1 MEKYIV
7 KENEILIEFLKKTFS
22 NLSKNSV
29 KSLLHNEK
37 VFVNGNMTTKYNYE
51 LNIGDVVEIREKVA
65 KNINIIYEDKD
76 IIVINKPSGLLTVA
90 TEKEKN
96 KTAYHLVMEYLKKKN
111 KNNRIFIIH
120 RLDKDTSGIIM
131 FAKNE
136 RAKHLYQDNWNDI
149 VKKRCYY
156 AVIDGKMENKEGTI
170 KSYLKENGN
179 MVYSVKDR
187 SGKLA
192 ITEFTTLNH
201 KKAYSL
207 LDISIKTGRKH
218 QIRVSLKE
226 YGHPIIGDK
235 KYGAKSNP
243 LGRLGLH
250 AYELSLQLPY
260 CKEPLTV
267 ESKIPK
273 EFLKIFESEVKDGE
287 ITESHRR

>member
-22 NLSKNSV
+22 NLSKNNV

-51 LNIGDVVEIREKVA
+51 LNVGDTVEIREKVA
-65 KNINIIYEDKD
+65 KNIDIIYEDKD

-111 KNNRIFIIH
+111 KNNRIFVIH

-156 AVIDGKMENKEGTI
+156 AVIDGKMQKKEGTI

-192 ITEFTTLNH
+192 ITEYKVLKERKNI
-201 KKAYSL
+201 SL
-207 LDISIKTGRKH
+207 LDINLKTGRKN
-218 QIRVSLKE
+218 QIRVHMKE
-226 YGHPIIGDK
+226 NKTPILGDL
-235 KYGAKSNP
+235 KYGEKSKLIN
-243 LGRLGLH
+243 RLALH
-250 AYELSLQLPY
+250 AYKLELVNPVTKKL
-260 CKEPLTV
+260 LTF
-267 ESKIPK
+267 EINMPN
-273 EFLKIFESEVKDGE
+273 EFKTLFK
-287 ITESHRR
+287 

>member
-7 KENEILIEFLKKTFS
+7 KENEILIEFLKKMFS

-51 LNIGDVVEIREKVA
+51 LNAGDIVEIREKVA
-65 KNINIIYEDKD
+65 KNIDIIYEDKD

-156 AVIDGKMENKEGTI
+156 AVIDGKMQKKEGTI

-192 ITEFTTLNH
+192 VTEYKVLKERKNI
-201 KKAYSL
+201 SL
-207 LDISIKTGRKH
+207 LDINLKTGRKN
-218 QIRVSLKE
+218 QIRVHMKE
-226 YGHPIIGDK
+226 NKTPILGDL
-235 KYGAKSNP
+235 KYGEKSKLIN
-243 LGRLGLH
+243 RLALH
-250 AYELSLQLPY
+250 AYKLELINPVTKKLL
-260 CKEPLTV
+260 
-267 ESKIPK
+267 
-273 EFLKIFESEVKDGE
+273 IFEASMPNE
-287 ITESHRR
+287 IKTLFK

>member
-22 NLSKNSV
+22 NLSKNNV

-51 LNIGDVVEIREKVA
+51 LNVGDTVEIREKVA
-65 KNINIIYEDKD
+65 KNIDIIYEDKD

-187 SGKLA
+187 SGKIA
-192 ITEFTTLNH
+192 ITEYKVLKEIKNI
-201 KKAYSL
+201 SL
-207 LDISIKTGRKH
+207 LDINLRTGRKN
-218 QIRVSLKE
+218 QIRVHMKE
-226 YGHPIIGDK
+226 NKTPILGDL
-235 KYGAKSNP
+235 KYGEKSKLIN
-243 LGRLGLH
+243 RLALH
-250 AYELSLQLPY
+250 AYKLELINPVTKKLL
-260 CKEPLTV
+260 
-267 ESKIPK
+267 
-273 EFLKIFESEVKDGE
+273 IFEASMPNE
-287 ITESHRR
+287 IKTLFF

>member
-7 KENEILIEFLKKTFS
+7 KENEILIEFLKKMFS

-37 VFVNGNMTTKYNYE
+37 VFVNGNMTTKYNYK

-65 KNINIIYEDKD
+65 KNIDIIYEDKD

-192 ITEFTTLNH
+192 ITEYKVLKERKNI
-201 KKAYSL
+201 SL
-207 LDISIKTGRKH
+207 LDINLKTGRKN
-218 QIRVSLKE
+218 QIRVHMKE
-226 YGHPIIGDK
+226 NKTPILGDL
-235 KYGAKSNP
+235 KYGEKSKLIN
-243 LGRLGLH
+243 RLALH
-250 AYELSLQLPY
+250 AYKLELVNPVTKKL
-260 CKEPLTV
+260 LTF
-267 ESKIPK
+267 EINMPN
-273 EFLKIFESEVKDGE
+273 EFKMLFK
-287 ITESHRR
+287 

>member
-65 KNINIIYEDKD
+65 KNIDIIYEDKD

-156 AVIDGKMENKEGTI
+156 AVIDGKMQNKEGTI

-192 ITEFTTLNH
+192 ITEYKVLKERKNI
-201 KKAYSL
+201 SL
-207 LDISIKTGRKH
+207 LGINLKTGRKN
-218 QIRVSLKE
+218 QIRVHMKE
-226 YGHPIIGDK
+226 NKTPILGDL
-235 KYGAKSNP
+235 KYGEKSKLIN
-243 LGRLGLH
+243 RLALH
-250 AYELSLQLPY
+250 AYKLELINPVTKKL
-260 CKEPLTV
+260 LTFEV
-267 ESKIPK
+267 NMPNEFKILFK
-273 EFLKIFESEVKDGE
+273 
-287 ITESHRR
+287 

>member
-7 KENEILIEFLKKTFS
+7 KGNEILIEFLKKMFS

-51 LNIGDVVEIREKVA
+51 LNVGDIVEIREKVA
-65 KNINIIYEDKD
+65 KNIDIIYEDKD

-192 ITEFTTLNH
+192 ITEYKVLKERKNI
-201 KKAYSL
+201 SL
-207 LDISIKTGRKH
+207 LDINLKTGRKN
-218 QIRVSLKE
+218 QIRVHMKE
-226 YGHPIIGDK
+226 NKTPILGDL
-235 KYGAKSNP
+235 KYGEKSKLIN
-243 LGRLGLH
+243 RLALH
-250 AYELSLQLPY
+250 AYKLELINPVTKKL
-260 CKEPLTV
+260 LTFEV
-267 ESKIPK
+267 NMPNEFKILFK
-273 EFLKIFESEVKDGE
+273 
-287 ITESHRR
+287 

>member
-7 KENEILIEFLKKTFS
+7 KENEILIEFLKKMFS

-65 KNINIIYEDKD
+65 KNIDIIYEDKD

-187 SGKLA
+187 SGKIA
-192 ITEFTTLNH
+192 ITEYKVLKEIKNI
-201 KKAYSL
+201 SL
-207 LDISIKTGRKH
+207 LDINLRTGRKN
-218 QIRVSLKE
+218 QIRVHMKE
-226 YGHPIIGDK
+226 NKTPILGDL
-235 KYGAKSNP
+235 KYGEKSKLIN
-243 LGRLGLH
+243 RLALH
-250 AYELSLQLPY
+250 AYKLELINPVTKKL
-260 CKEPLTV
+260 LTFEV
-267 ESKIPK
+267 NMPN
-273 EFLKIFESEVKDGE
+273 EFKTLFK
-287 ITESHRR
+287 

>member
-65 KNINIIYEDKD
+65 KNIDIIYEDKD

-156 AVIDGKMENKEGTI
+156 AVIDVKMQNKEGTI

-192 ITEFTTLNH
+192 ITEYKVLKERKNI
-201 KKAYSL
+201 SL
-207 LDISIKTGRKH
+207 LDINLKTGRKN
-218 QIRVSLKE
+218 QIRVHMKE
-226 YGHPIIGDK
+226 NKTPILGDL
-235 KYGAKSNP
+235 KYGEKSKLIN
-243 LGRLGLH
+243 RLALH
-250 AYELSLQLPY
+250 AYKLELINPVTKKL
-260 CKEPLTV
+260 LTFEV
-267 ESKIPK
+267 NMPNEFKILFK
-273 EFLKIFESEVKDGE
+273 
-287 ITESHRR
+287 

>member
-7 KENEILIEFLKKTFS
+7 KENEILIEFLKKMFS

-65 KNINIIYEDKD
+65 KNIDIIYEDKN

-192 ITEFTTLNH
+192 ITEYKVLKERKNI
-201 KKAYSL
+201 SL
-207 LDISIKTGRKH
+207 LDVNLKTGRKN
-218 QIRVSLKE
+218 QIRVHMKE
-226 YGHPIIGDK
+226 NKTPILGDL
-235 KYGAKSNP
+235 KYGEKSKLIN
-243 LGRLGLH
+243 RLALH
-250 AYELSLQLPY
+250 AYKLELINPVTKKL
-260 CKEPLTV
+260 LTF
-267 ESKIPK
+267 EINMPN
-273 EFLKIFESEVKDGE
+273 EFKMLFK
-287 ITESHRR
+287 

>member
-7 KENEILIEFLKKTFS
+7 KENEILIEFLKKMFS

-65 KNINIIYEDKD
+65 KNIDIIYEDKD

-90 TEKEKN
+90 KEKEKN

-192 ITEFTTLNH
+192 ITEYKVLKERKNI
-201 KKAYSL
+201 SL
-207 LDISIKTGRKH
+207 LDINLKTGRKN
-218 QIRVSLKE
+218 QIRVHMKE
-226 YGHPIIGDK
+226 NKTPILGDL
-235 KYGAKSNP
+235 KYGEKSKLIN
-243 LGRLGLH
+243 RLALH
-250 AYELSLQLPY
+250 AYKLELINPVTKKL
-260 CKEPLTV
+260 LTF
-267 ESKIPK
+267 EINMPN
-273 EFLKIFESEVKDGE
+273 EFKMLF
-287 ITESHRR
+287 

>member
-7 KENEILIEFLKKTFS
+7 KENEILIEFLKKMFS

-65 KNINIIYEDKD
+65 KNIDIIYEDKD

-192 ITEFTTLNH
+192 VTEYKVLKERKNI
-201 KKAYSL
+201 SL
-207 LDISIKTGRKH
+207 LDINLKTGRKN
-218 QIRVSLKE
+218 QIRVHMKE
-226 YGHPIIGDK
+226 NKTPILGDL
-235 KYGAKSNP
+235 KYGEKSKLIN
-243 LGRLGLH
+243 RLALH
-250 AYELSLQLPY
+250 AYKLELINPVTKKLL
-260 CKEPLTV
+260 
-267 ESKIPK
+267 
-273 EFLKIFESEVKDGE
+273 IFEASMPNE
-287 ITESHRR
+287 IKTLFE

>member
-7 KENEILIEFLKKTFS
+7 KENEMLIEFLKKMFS

-37 VFVNGNMTTKYNYE
+37 IFVNGNMTTKYNHE

-65 KNINIIYEDKD
+65 KNIDIIYEDKD

-192 ITEFTTLNH
+192 ITEYKVLKERKNI
-201 KKAYSL
+201 SL
-207 LDISIKTGRKH
+207 LDINLKTGRKN
-218 QIRVSLKE
+218 QIRVHMKE
-226 YGHPIIGDK
+226 NKTPILGDL
-235 KYGAKSNP
+235 KYGEKSKLIN
-243 LGRLGLH
+243 RLALH
-250 AYELSLQLPY
+250 AYKLELINPVTKKLL
-260 CKEPLTV
+260 
-267 ESKIPK
+267 
-273 EFLKIFESEVKDGE
+273 IFEASMPNE
-287 ITESHRR
+287 IKTLFE

>member
-7 KENEILIEFLKKTFS
+7 KENEILIDFLKKTFS

-37 VFVNGNMTTKYNYE
+37 VFANGNMTTKYNYE

-65 KNINIIYEDKD
+65 KNIDIIYEDKD

-192 ITEFTTLNH
+192 ITEYKVLKERKNI
-201 KKAYSL
+201 SL
-207 LDISIKTGRKH
+207 LDINLKTGRKN
-218 QIRVSLKE
+218 QIRVHMKE
-226 YGHPIIGDK
+226 NKTPILGDL
-235 KYGAKSNP
+235 KYGEKSKLIN
-243 LGRLGLH
+243 RLALH
-250 AYELSLQLPY
+250 AYKLELVNPVTKKL
-260 CKEPLTV
+260 LTF
-267 ESKIPK
+267 EINMPN
-273 EFLKIFESEVKDGE
+273 EFKKLFK
-287 ITESHRR
+287 

>member
-7 KENEILIEFLKKTFS
+7 KENEILIEFLKKMFS

-51 LNIGDVVEIREKVA
+51 LNIGDVVEIRDKVA
-65 KNINIIYEDKD
+65 KNIDIIYEDKD

-156 AVIDGKMENKEGTI
+156 AVIDGKMQKKEGTI

-192 ITEFTTLNH
+192 ITEYKVLKERKNI
-201 KKAYSL
+201 SL
-207 LDISIKTGRKH
+207 LDINLKTGRKN
-218 QIRVSLKE
+218 QIRVHMKE
-226 YGHPIIGDK
+226 NKTPILGDL
-235 KYGAKSNP
+235 KYGEKSKLIN
-243 LGRLGLH
+243 RLALH
-250 AYELSLQLPY
+250 AYKLELINPVTKKLL
-260 CKEPLTV
+260 
-267 ESKIPK
+267 
-273 EFLKIFESEVKDGE
+273 IFEASMPNE
-287 ITESHRR
+287 IKTLFK

>member
-7 KENEILIEFLKKTFS
+7 KENEILIEFLKKMFS

-51 LNIGDVVEIREKVA
+51 LNVGDVVEIREKVA
-65 KNINIIYEDKD
+65 KNIDIIYEDKD

-179 MVYSVKDR
+179 MVYSVKDK

-192 ITEFTTLNH
+192 ITEYKVLKERKNI
-201 KKAYSL
+201 SL
-207 LDISIKTGRKH
+207 LDINLKTGRKN
-218 QIRVSLKE
+218 QIRVHMKE
-226 YGHPIIGDK
+226 NKTPILGDL
-235 KYGAKSNP
+235 KYGEKSKLIN
-243 LGRLGLH
+243 RLALH
-250 AYELSLQLPY
+250 AYKLELINPVTKKLL
-260 CKEPLTV
+260 
-267 ESKIPK
+267 
-273 EFLKIFESEVKDGE
+273 IFEASMPNE
-287 ITESHRR
+287 IKTLFE

>member
-65 KNINIIYEDKD
+65 KNIDIIYEDKD

-187 SGKLA
+187 SGKIA
-192 ITEFTTLNH
+192 ITEYKVLKEIKNI
-201 KKAYSL
+201 SL
-207 LDISIKTGRKH
+207 LDINLRTGRKN
-218 QIRVSLKE
+218 QIRVHMKE
-226 YGHPIIGDK
+226 NKTPILGDL
-235 KYGAKSNP
+235 KYGEKSKLIN
-243 LGRLGLH
+243 RLALH
-250 AYELSLQLPY
+250 AYKLELINPVTKKL
-260 CKEPLTV
+260 LTF
-267 ESKIPK
+267 EINMPN
-273 EFLKIFESEVKDGE
+273 EFKTLFK
-287 ITESHRR
+287 

>member
-7 KENEILIEFLKKTFS
+7 KENEILIEFLKKMFS

-51 LNIGDVVEIREKVA
+51 LNAGDVVEIREKIA
-65 KNINIIYEDKD
+65 KNIDIIYEDKD

-192 ITEFTTLNH
+192 ITEYKVLKERKNI
-201 KKAYSL
+201 SL
-207 LDISIKTGRKH
+207 LDINLKTGRKN
-218 QIRVSLKE
+218 QIRVHMKE
-226 YGHPIIGDK
+226 NKTPILGDL
-235 KYGAKSNP
+235 KYGEKSKLIN
-243 LGRLGLH
+243 RLALH
-250 AYELSLQLPY
+250 AYKLELINPVTKKL
-260 CKEPLTV
+260 LTFEV
-267 ESKIPK
+267 NMPN
-273 EFLKIFESEVKDGE
+273 EFKMLFK
-287 ITESHRR
+287 

>member
-7 KENEILIEFLKKTFS
+7 KENEILIEFLKKMFS

-51 LNIGDVVEIREKVA
+51 LNVGDVVEIREKVA
-65 KNINIIYEDKD
+65 KNIDIIYEDKD

-156 AVIDGKMENKEGTI
+156 AVIAGKMENKEGTI

-192 ITEFTTLNH
+192 ITEYKVLKERKNI
-201 KKAYSL
+201 SL
-207 LDISIKTGRKH
+207 LDINLKTGRKN
-218 QIRVSLKE
+218 QIRVHMKE
-226 YGHPIIGDK
+226 NKTPILGDL
-235 KYGAKSNP
+235 KYGEKSKLIN
-243 LGRLGLH
+243 RLALH
-250 AYELSLQLPY
+250 AYKLELINPVTKKL
-260 CKEPLTV
+260 LTF
-267 ESKIPK
+267 EINMPN
-273 EFLKIFESEVKDGE
+273 EFKKLFK
-287 ITESHRR
+287 

>member
-7 KENEILIEFLKKTFS
+7 KENEILIEFLKKSFS
-22 NLSKNSV
+22 NLSKNNI

-37 VFVNGNMTTKYNYE
+37 VFINGNMTTKYNYE
-51 LNIGDVVEIREKVA
+51 LNVGDVVEIREKIA
-65 KNINIIYEDKD
+65 KNIDIIYEDKD

-156 AVIDGKMENKEGTI
+156 AVIDGKMEKKEGTI

-192 ITEFTTLNH
+192 ITEYKVLKERKNI
-201 KKAYSL
+201 SL
-207 LDISIKTGRKH
+207 LDINLKTGRKN
-218 QIRVSLKE
+218 QIRVHMKE
-226 YGHPIIGDK
+226 NKTPILGDL
-235 KYGAKSNP
+235 KYGEKSKLIN
-243 LGRLGLH
+243 RLALH
-250 AYELSLQLPY
+250 AYKLELINPVTKKL
-260 CKEPLTV
+260 LTFEV
-267 ESKIPK
+267 NMPN
-273 EFLKIFESEVKDGE
+273 EFKTLFK
-287 ITESHRR
+287 

>member
-7 KENEILIEFLKKTFS
+7 KENEILIEFLKKMFS

-65 KNINIIYEDKD
+65 KNIDIIYEDKD

-192 ITEFTTLNH
+192 ITEYKVLKERKNI
-201 KKAYSL
+201 SL
-207 LDISIKTGRKH
+207 LDINLKTGRKN
-218 QIRVSLKE
+218 QIRVHMKE
-226 YGHPIIGDK
+226 NKTPILGDL
-235 KYGAKSNP
+235 KYGEKSKLIN
-243 LGRLGLH
+243 RLALH
-250 AYELSLQLPY
+250 AYKLELINPVTKKLL
-260 CKEPLTV
+260 
-267 ESKIPK
+267 
-273 EFLKIFESEVKDGE
+273 IFEASMPNE
-287 ITESHRR
+287 IKTLFE

>member
-51 LNIGDVVEIREKVA
+51 LNAGDVVEIREKVA
-65 KNINIIYEDKD
+65 KNIDIIYEDKD

-192 ITEFTTLNH
+192 ITEYKVLKERKNI
-201 KKAYSL
+201 SL
-207 LDISIKTGRKH
+207 LDINLKTGRKN
-218 QIRVSLKE
+218 QIRVHMKE
-226 YGHPIIGDK
+226 NKTPILGDL
-235 KYGAKSNP
+235 KYGEKSKLIN
-243 LGRLGLH
+243 RLALH
-250 AYELSLQLPY
+250 AYKLELVNPVTKKL
-260 CKEPLTV
+260 LTF
-267 ESKIPK
+267 EINMPN
-273 EFLKIFESEVKDGE
+273 EFKMLFK
-287 ITESHRR
+287 

>member
-7 KENEILIEFLKKTFS
+7 KENEILIEFLKKMFS

-37 VFVNGNMTTKYNYE
+37 VFINGNMTTKYNYE
-51 LNIGDVVEIREKVA
+51 LNVGDVVEIREKVA
-65 KNINIIYEDKD
+65 KNIDIIYEDKD

-192 ITEFTTLNH
+192 ITEYKVLKERKNI
-201 KKAYSL
+201 SL
-207 LDISIKTGRKH
+207 LDINLKTGRKN
-218 QIRVSLKE
+218 QIRVHMKE
-226 YGHPIIGDK
+226 NKTPILGDL
-235 KYGAKSNP
+235 KYGEKNK
-243 LGRLGLH
+243 LINRLALH
-250 AYELSLQLPY
+250 AYKLELINPVTKKL
-260 CKEPLTV
+260 LTFEV
-267 ESKIPK
+267 NMPNEFKILFK
-273 EFLKIFESEVKDGE
+273 
-287 ITESHRR
+287 

>member
-7 KENEILIEFLKKTFS
+7 KENEILIEFLKKMFS

-51 LNIGDVVEIREKVA
+51 LNIGDEVEIREKVA
-65 KNINIIYEDKD
+65 KNIDIIYEDKD

-192 ITEFTTLNH
+192 ITEYKVLKERKNI
-201 KKAYSL
+201 SL
-207 LDISIKTGRKH
+207 LDINLKTGRKN
-218 QIRVSLKE
+218 QIRVHMKE
-226 YGHPIIGDK
+226 NKTPILGDL
-235 KYGAKSNP
+235 KYGEKSKLIN
-243 LGRLGLH
+243 RLALH
-250 AYELSLQLPY
+250 AYKLELVNPVTKKL
-260 CKEPLTV
+260 LTF
-267 ESKIPK
+267 EINMPN
-273 EFLKIFESEVKDGE
+273 EFKMLFK
-287 ITESHRR
+287 

>member
-51 LNIGDVVEIREKVA
+51 LNVGDTVEIREKVA
-65 KNINIIYEDKD
+65 KNIDIIYEDKD

-111 KNNRIFIIH
+111 KNNRIFVIH

-192 ITEFTTLNH
+192 VTEYKVLKERKNI
-201 KKAYSL
+201 SL
-207 LDISIKTGRKH
+207 LDINLKTGRKN
-218 QIRVSLKE
+218 QIRVHMKE
-226 YGHPIIGDK
+226 NKTPILGDL
-235 KYGAKSNP
+235 KYGEKSKLIN
-243 LGRLGLH
+243 RLALH
-250 AYELSLQLPY
+250 AYKLELINPVTKKLL
-260 CKEPLTV
+260 
-267 ESKIPK
+267 
-273 EFLKIFESEVKDGE
+273 IFEASMPNE
-287 ITESHRR
+287 IKTLFK

>member
-7 KENEILIEFLKKTFS
+7 KENEILIEFLKKMFS

-51 LNIGDVVEIREKVA
+51 LNAGDVVEIREKGA
-65 KNINIIYEDKD
+65 KNIDIIYEDKD

-192 ITEFTTLNH
+192 ITEYKVLKERKNI
-201 KKAYSL
+201 SL
-207 LDISIKTGRKH
+207 LDINLKTGRKN
-218 QIRVSLKE
+218 QIRVHMKE
-226 YGHPIIGDK
+226 NKTPILGDL
-235 KYGAKSNP
+235 KYGEKSKLIN
-243 LGRLGLH
+243 RLALH
-250 AYELSLQLPY
+250 AYKLELINPVTKKL
-260 CKEPLTV
+260 LTF
-267 ESKIPK
+267 EINMPN
-273 EFLKIFESEVKDGE
+273 EFKTLFK
-287 ITESHRR
+287 

>member
-7 KENEILIEFLKKTFS
+7 KENEILIEFLKKMFS

-65 KNINIIYEDKD
+65 KNIDIIYEDKD

-192 ITEFTTLNH
+192 ITEYKVLKERKNI
-201 KKAYSL
+201 SL
-207 LDISIKTGRKH
+207 LDINLKTGRKN
-218 QIRVSLKE
+218 QIRVHMKE
-226 YGHPIIGDK
+226 NKTPILGDL
-235 KYGAKSNP
+235 KYGEKSKLIN
-243 LGRLGLH
+243 RLALH
-250 AYELSLQLPY
+250 ANKLELINPVTKKL
-260 CKEPLTV
+260 LTF
-267 ESKIPK
+267 EINMPN
-273 EFLKIFESEVKDGE
+273 EFKMLFK
-287 ITESHRR
+287 

>member
-7 KENEILIEFLKKTFS
+7 KENEILIEFLKKMFS

-65 KNINIIYEDKD
+65 KNIDIIYEDKD

-192 ITEFTTLNH
+192 ITEYKVLKERKNI
-201 KKAYSL
+201 SL
-207 LDISIKTGRKH
+207 LDINLKTGRKN
-218 QIRVSLKE
+218 QIRVHMKE
-226 YGHPIIGDK
+226 NKTSILGDL
-235 KYGAKSNP
+235 KYGEKSKLIN
-243 LGRLGLH
+243 RLALH
-250 AYELSLQLPY
+250 AYKLELVNPVTKKL
-260 CKEPLTV
+260 LTF
-267 ESKIPK
+267 EINMPN
-273 EFLKIFESEVKDGE
+273 EFKMLFK
-287 ITESHRR
+287 

>member
-22 NLSKNSV
+22 NLSKNNV

-51 LNIGDVVEIREKVA
+51 LNAGDIVEIREKVA
-65 KNINIIYEDKD
+65 KNIDIIYEDKD

-111 KNNRIFIIH
+111 KNNRIFVIH

-192 ITEFTTLNH
+192 VTEYKVLKERKNI
-201 KKAYSL
+201 SL
-207 LDISIKTGRKH
+207 LDINLKTGRKN
-218 QIRVSLKE
+218 QIRVHMKE
-226 YGHPIIGDK
+226 NKTPILGDL
-235 KYGAKSNP
+235 KYGEKSKLIN
-243 LGRLGLH
+243 RLALH
-250 AYELSLQLPY
+250 AYKLELINPVIKKLL
-260 CKEPLTV
+260 
-267 ESKIPK
+267 
-273 EFLKIFESEVKDGE
+273 IFEASMPNE
-287 ITESHRR
+287 IKTLFK

>member
-65 KNINIIYEDKD
+65 KNIDIIYEDKD
-76 IIVINKPSGLLTVA
+76 IVVINKPSGLLTVA

-192 ITEFTTLNH
+192 ITEYKVLKERKNI
-201 KKAYSL
+201 SL
-207 LDISIKTGRKH
+207 LDINLKTGRKN
-218 QIRVSLKE
+218 QIRVHMKE
-226 YGHPIIGDK
+226 NKTPILGDL
-235 KYGAKSNP
+235 KYGEKSKLIN
-243 LGRLGLH
+243 RLALH
-250 AYELSLQLPY
+250 AYKLELINPVTKKL
-260 CKEPLTV
+260 LTFEV
-267 ESKIPK
+267 NMPNEFKILFK
-273 EFLKIFESEVKDGE
+273 
-287 ITESHRR
+287 

>member
-7 KENEILIEFLKKTFS
+7 KENEILIEFLKKMFS

-51 LNIGDVVEIREKVA
+51 LNVGDVVEIREKVA
-65 KNINIIYEDKD
+65 KNIDIIYEDKD

-187 SGKLA
+187 SGKIA
-192 ITEFTTLNH
+192 ITEYKVLKERKNI
-201 KKAYSL
+201 SL
-207 LDISIKTGRKH
+207 LDINLKTGRKN
-218 QIRVSLKE
+218 QIRVHMKE
-226 YGHPIIGDK
+226 NKTPILGDL
-235 KYGAKSNP
+235 KYGEKSKLIN
-243 LGRLGLH
+243 RLALH
-250 AYELSLQLPY
+250 AYKLELVNPVTKKL
-260 CKEPLTV
+260 LTF
-267 ESKIPK
+267 EINMPNEFKILFK
-273 EFLKIFESEVKDGE
+273 
-287 ITESHRR
+287 

>member
-7 KENEILIEFLKKTFS
+7 KENEILIEFLKKMFS

-51 LNIGDVVEIREKVA
+51 LNVGDTVEIREKVA
-65 KNINIIYEDKD
+65 KNIDIIYEDKD

-90 TEKEKN
+90 IEKEKN

-192 ITEFTTLNH
+192 ITEYKVLKERKNI
-201 KKAYSL
+201 SL
-207 LDISIKTGRKH
+207 LDINLKTGRKN
-218 QIRVSLKE
+218 QIRVHMKE
-226 YGHPIIGDK
+226 NKTPILGDL
-235 KYGAKSNP
+235 KYGEKSKLIN
-243 LGRLGLH
+243 RLALH
-250 AYELSLQLPY
+250 AYKLELINPVTKKLL
-260 CKEPLTV
+260 
-267 ESKIPK
+267 
-273 EFLKIFESEVKDGE
+273 IFEASMPNE
-287 ITESHRR
+287 IKTLFE

>member
-7 KENEILIEFLKKTFS
+7 KENEILIEFLKKMFS

-51 LNIGDVVEIREKVA
+51 LNIGNVVEIREKVA
-65 KNINIIYEDKD
+65 KNIDIIYEDKD

-111 KNNRIFIIH
+111 KNNRIFVIH

-156 AVIDGKMENKEGTI
+156 AVIDGKMENKEGMI

-192 ITEFTTLNH
+192 ITEYKVLKERKNI
-201 KKAYSL
+201 SL
-207 LDISIKTGRKH
+207 LDINLKTGRKN
-218 QIRVSLKE
+218 QIRVHMKE
-226 YGHPIIGDK
+226 NKTPILGDL
-235 KYGAKSNP
+235 KYGEKSKLIN
-243 LGRLGLH
+243 RLALH
-250 AYELSLQLPY
+250 AYKLELINPVTKKLL
-260 CKEPLTV
+260 
-267 ESKIPK
+267 
-273 EFLKIFESEVKDGE
+273 IFEASMPNE
-287 ITESHRR
+287 IKTLFF

>member
-7 KENEILIEFLKKTFS
+7 KENEILIEFLKKMFS

-51 LNIGDVVEIREKVA
+51 LNVGDVVEIREKIA
-65 KNINIIYEDKD
+65 KNIDIIYEDKD
-76 IIVINKPSGLLTVA
+76 IIVINKPSGLFTVA

-192 ITEFTTLNH
+192 ITEYKVLKERKNI
-201 KKAYSL
+201 SL
-207 LDISIKTGRKH
+207 LDINLKTGRKN
-218 QIRVSLKE
+218 QIRVHMKE
-226 YGHPIIGDK
+226 NKTPILGDL
-235 KYGAKSNP
+235 KYGEKSKLIN
-243 LGRLGLH
+243 RLALH
-250 AYELSLQLPY
+250 AYKLELINPVTKKL
-260 CKEPLTV
+260 LTFEV
-267 ESKIPK
+267 NMPN
-273 EFLKIFESEVKDGE
+273 EFKTLFK
-287 ITESHRR
+287 

>member
-7 KENEILIEFLKKTFS
+7 KENEILIEFLKKMFS

-51 LNIGDVVEIREKVA
+51 LNIGDVVEIREKIA
-65 KNINIIYEDKD
+65 KNIDIIYEDKD

-156 AVIDGKMENKEGTI
+156 AVIAGKMENKEGTI

-192 ITEFTTLNH
+192 ITEYKVLKERKNI
-201 KKAYSL
+201 SL
-207 LDISIKTGRKH
+207 LDINLKTGRKN
-218 QIRVSLKE
+218 QIRVHMKE
-226 YGHPIIGDK
+226 NKTPILGDL
-235 KYGAKSNP
+235 KYGEKSKLIN
-243 LGRLGLH
+243 RLALH
-250 AYELSLQLPY
+250 AYKLELVNPVTKKL
-260 CKEPLTV
+260 LTF
-267 ESKIPK
+267 EINMPN
-273 EFLKIFESEVKDGE
+273 EFKMLFK
-287 ITESHRR
+287 

>member
-1 MEKYIV
+1 MEKYMV

-22 NLSKNSV
+22 NLSKNNV

-51 LNIGDVVEIREKVA
+51 LNVGDTVEIREKVA
-65 KNINIIYEDKD
+65 KNIDIIYEDKD

-192 ITEFTTLNH
+192 VTEYKVLKERKNI
-201 KKAYSL
+201 SL
-207 LDISIKTGRKH
+207 LDINLKTGRKN
-218 QIRVSLKE
+218 QIRVHMKE
-226 YGHPIIGDK
+226 NKTPILGDL
-235 KYGAKSNP
+235 KYGEKSKLIN
-243 LGRLGLH
+243 RLALH
-250 AYELSLQLPY
+250 AYKLELINPVTKKLL
-260 CKEPLTV
+260 
-267 ESKIPK
+267 
-273 EFLKIFESEVKDGE
+273 IFEASMPNE
-287 ITESHRR
+287 IKTLFE

>member
-7 KENEILIEFLKKTFS
+7 KENEILIEFLKKMFS

-65 KNINIIYEDKD
+65 KNIDIIYEDKN

-120 RLDKDTSGIIM
+120 RLDKDTSGIIT

-156 AVIDGKMENKEGTI
+156 AVIAGKMESKEGTI

-192 ITEFTTLNH
+192 ITEYKVLKERKNI
-201 KKAYSL
+201 SL
-207 LDISIKTGRKH
+207 LDINLKTGRKN
-218 QIRVSLKE
+218 QIRVHMKE
-226 YGHPIIGDK
+226 NKTPILGDL
-235 KYGAKSNP
+235 KYGEKSKLIN
-243 LGRLGLH
+243 RLALH
-250 AYELSLQLPY
+250 AYKLELVNPVTKKL
-260 CKEPLTV
+260 LTF
-267 ESKIPK
+267 EINMPN
-273 EFLKIFESEVKDGE
+273 EFKMLFK
-287 ITESHRR
+287 

>member
-7 KENEILIEFLKKTFS
+7 KENEILIEFLKKMFS

-37 VFVNGNMTTKYNYE
+37 VFINGNMTTKYNYE
-51 LNIGDVVEIREKVA
+51 LNVGDVVEIREKVA
-65 KNINIIYEDKD
+65 KNIDIIYEDKD

-111 KNNRIFIIH
+111 KNNRIFVIH

-192 ITEFTTLNH
+192 ITEYKVLKERKNI
-201 KKAYSL
+201 SL
-207 LDISIKTGRKH
+207 LDINLKTGRKN
-218 QIRVSLKE
+218 QIRVHMKE
-226 YGHPIIGDK
+226 NKTPILGDL
-235 KYGAKSNP
+235 KYGEKSKLIN
-243 LGRLGLH
+243 RLALH
-250 AYELSLQLPY
+250 AYKLELVNPVTKKL
-260 CKEPLTV
+260 LTF
-267 ESKIPK
+267 EINMPN
-273 EFLKIFESEVKDGE
+273 EFKTLFK
-287 ITESHRR
+287 

>member
-1 MEKYIV
+1 MEKNIV
-7 KENEILIEFLKKTFS
+7 KENEILIEFLKKMFS

-51 LNIGDVVEIREKVA
+51 LNIGDEVEIREKVA
-65 KNINIIYEDKD
+65 KNIDIIYEDKH

-96 KTAYHLVMEYLKKKN
+96 KTAYHLIMEYLKKKN

-192 ITEFTTLNH
+192 ITEYKVLKERKNI
-201 KKAYSL
+201 SL
-207 LDISIKTGRKH
+207 LDINLKTGRKN
-218 QIRVSLKE
+218 QIRVHMKE
-226 YGHPIIGDK
+226 NKTPILGDL
-235 KYGAKSNP
+235 KYGEKSKLIN
-243 LGRLGLH
+243 RLALH
-250 AYELSLQLPY
+250 AYKLELVNPVTKKL
-260 CKEPLTV
+260 LTF
-267 ESKIPK
+267 EINMPN
-273 EFLKIFESEVKDGE
+273 EFKMLFK
-287 ITESHRR
+287 

>member
-7 KENEILIEFLKKTFS
+7 KENEILIEFLKKMFS

-51 LNIGDVVEIREKVA
+51 LNIGDVVEIREKIA
-65 KNINIIYEDKD
+65 KNIDIIYEDKD

-156 AVIDGKMENKEGTI
+156 AVIDGKMQKKEGTI

-192 ITEFTTLNH
+192 ITEYKVLKERKNI
-201 KKAYSL
+201 SL
-207 LDISIKTGRKH
+207 LDINLKTGRKN
-218 QIRVSLKE
+218 QIRVHMKE
-226 YGHPIIGDK
+226 NKTPILGDL
-235 KYGAKSNP
+235 KYGEKSKLIN
-243 LGRLGLH
+243 RLALH
-250 AYELSLQLPY
+250 AYKLELVNPVTKKL
-260 CKEPLTV
+260 LTF
-267 ESKIPK
+267 EINMPN
-273 EFLKIFESEVKDGE
+273 EFKMLFK
-287 ITESHRR
+287 